1 MADLIDRQEAIRIVW
16 ELKTVHFDGMET
28 YETGRNDAIEVI
40 AGVLLKEMPSVEP
53 GHINRVAG
61 NADEK
66 QAFIDWL
73 NRLDSELVKNIVE
86 GKEGIEI
93 VHDDGRKIRLVPEK
107 TGKWKFNPNGV
118 DWGIAA
124 WTCSKCG
131 SKNDNIPAYVET
143 RNGLVRLDNPFRFA
157 GSSYCPCCGARMV
170 DYE

>member
-1 MADLIDRQEAIRIVW
+1 MADLIDRQEAIRIVRD
-16 ELKTVHFDGMET
+16 LKTVHFDGMET

-53 GHINRVAG
+53 DR
-61 NADEK
+61 
-66 QAFIDWL
+66 
-73 NRLDSELVKNIVE
+73 
-86 GKEGIEI
+86 
-93 VHDDGRKIRLVPEK
+93 K
-107 TGKWKFNPNGV
+107 TGECKFNPNGT